1 MTSEW
6 PHLPQY
12 NQLLDTWLISGTL
25 TIAGITTTLTSL
37 TQLVKDRENKVRQDL
52 LLTNVSILRLHLS
65 YLLSATFI
73 GVIMQFLLFSVMFI
87 YFYVTNHT
95 VLTLIQLVCLFIL
108 MIFSS
113 LLAAIL
119 NLILIQQVKTVDN
132 AGKLSSIIGTAAG
145 FLVGTYVPIGALPNF
160 AQTLIKLTPSSYVAT
175 LYRQVLLSPT
185 LTEVFKRNFAE
196 QKKFE
201 ETMGIRFKLVGLL
214 TTQQTYIIL
223 ILILLIALFIALF
236 PQWLKAYKKRHTLFH

>member
-1 MTSEW
+1 
-6 PHLPQY
+6 
-12 NQLLDTWLISGTL
+12 
-25 TIAGITTTLTSL
+25 
-37 TQLVKDRENKVRQDL
+37 
-52 LLTNVSILRLHLS
+52 
-65 YLLSATFI
+65 
-73 GVIMQFLLFSVMFI
+73 MQFLLFSVMFI